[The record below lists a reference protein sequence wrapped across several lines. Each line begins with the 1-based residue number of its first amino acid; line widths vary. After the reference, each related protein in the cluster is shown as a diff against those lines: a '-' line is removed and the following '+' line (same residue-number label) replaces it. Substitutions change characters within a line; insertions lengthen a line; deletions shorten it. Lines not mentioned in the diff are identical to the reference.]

1 MKKERP
7 IGNALILCAITL
19 VAGLL
24 LSFVNELTI
33 GPIKE
38 AQLAAQAEAYVAVYP
53 DAASF
58 GAVENSEELLNA
70 ALTEIPAAGYATGSV
85 TDVMT
90 ALDESG
96 NVIGYVL
103 SAVSKSG
110 YGGDITI
117 ALGVD
122 LNGKVTGF
130 SPLQHAETPGFGAK
144 CEDANYIASFPGITS
159 SEDVDAI
166 TGATFT
172 TTAIKEAVGAGL
184 YFVNQMLPTGS

>member
-7 IGNALILCAITL
+7 VGNALILCAITL

-53 DAASF
+53 EAASF
-58 GAVENSEELLNA
+58 GAVENSEELLNE

-122 LNGKVTGF
+122 LEGKVTGF
-130 SPLQHAETPGFGAK
+130 SPLQHSETPGFGAK
-144 CEDANYIASFPGITS
+144 CEVARYISTFPGITS
-159 SEDVDAI
+159 AEEVDAI

-184 YFVNQMLPTGS
+184 YFVDQMLLAGS

>member
-7 IGNALILCAITL
+7 VGNALILCAITL

-24 LSFVNELTI
+24 LSFVNELTT
-33 GPIKE
+33 GPIE
-38 AQLAAQAEAYVAVYP
+38 QAQLAAKAEAYVSVYP

-58 GAVENSEELLNA
+58 GAVDGADELVASA
-70 ALTEIPAAGYATGSV
+70 ATEIPAAGYTTGSV

-90 ALDESG
+90 ALDGSG

-103 SAVSKSG
+103 SAVSKGG

-122 LNGKVTGF
+122 LNGTVTGF
-130 SPLQHAETPGFGAK
+130 SPLQHSETPGFGAK
-144 CEDANYIASFPGITS
+144 CADERYIATFPGITS
-159 SEDVDAI
+159 SEEVDAI

-172 TTAIKEAVGAGL
+172 TTAIKEADGAGL
-184 YFVNQMLPTGS
+184 YFVDQMLLAGS

>member
-53 DAASF
+53 EAASF
-58 GAVENSEELLNA
+58 GAVENSEELLNE

-90 ALDESG
+90 ALDGSG

-122 LNGKVTGF
+122 LEGKVTGF

-144 CEDANYIASFPGITS
+144 CEDASYISTFPGITS
-159 SEDVDAI
+159 AEDVDAI

-184 YFVNQMLPTGS
+184 YFVDQMLLAGS